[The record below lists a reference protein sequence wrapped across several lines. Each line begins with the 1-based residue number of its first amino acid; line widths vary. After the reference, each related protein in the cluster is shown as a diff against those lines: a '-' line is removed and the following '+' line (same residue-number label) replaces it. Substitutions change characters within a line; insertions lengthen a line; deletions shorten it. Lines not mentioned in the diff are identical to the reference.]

1 MEEVLF
7 ALWHAL
13 FAVLSWQNILAM
25 VFATF
30 CGVVIGA
37 LPGLSATIGIAVL
50 IPLTFGMDPMVAL
63 GMMAG
68 IYNGSMYGGA
78 IPAVL
83 LRIPGT
89 PSAIVTTF
97 DGFPMSQQG
106 KSGAALRIACISSA
120 IGGMVSAVA
129 LMTLAPP
136 LSLVTLAFGPTEYFW
151 VAVFGLASVSVL
163 LGRDPVKGMLS
174 ATFGLLVGTLGTDLV
189 TGYERYTFG
198 ILELTS
204 GLHIVIV
211 LVGLYAMPRVLIM
224 AEDRIREGVSAAAL
238 KFSGAKLGYSAVR
251 RFWKPWTRASII
263 GIIVG
268 ILPGAGGN
276 IAAFISYN
284 ETKRASKDP
293 DSFGKGNPEG
303 VAAAECANNADNAA
317 AMIPA
322 LTLGVPGNSIAA
334 LILGGLLVHGLQP
347 GPALFRENADIVYGF
362 MIQMFITSV
371 LVFIFGGL
379 VASRIF
385 AQALRLPQVMLAPLI
400 VGLMIVGVYSVNNS
414 MFDLYVMMIFGL
426 IGYAMEK
433 LDFPLAPAVLGLI
446 LGNMA
451 EINLRLALL
460 IARGDMSVLFT
471 RPISQVIIALTVI
484 VLLYPVYTSWKDRR
498 KGVFARPLE
507 D

>member
-1 MEEVLF
+1 
-7 ALWHAL
+7 
-13 FAVLSWQNILAM
+13 
-25 VFATF
+25 
-30 CGVVIGA
+30 
-37 LPGLSATIGIAVL
+37 
-50 IPLTFGMDPMVAL
+50 
-63 GMMAG
+63 
-68 IYNGSMYGGA
+68 
-78 IPAVL
+78 
-83 LRIPGT
+83 
-89 PSAIVTTF
+89 
-97 DGFPMSQQG
+97 
-106 KSGAALRIACISSA
+106 
-120 IGGMVSAVA
+120 
-129 LMTLAPP
+129 
-136 LSLVTLAFGPTEYFW
+136 
-151 VAVFGLASVSVL
+151 
-163 LGRDPVKGMLS
+163 
-174 ATFGLLVGTLGTDLV
+174 
-189 TGYERYTFG
+189 
-198 ILELTS
+198 S

-268 ILPGAGGN
+268 ILPAAGGD
-276 IAAFISYN
+276 IAAFISSN
-284 ETKRASKDP
+284 ETKRASNGP

-317 AMIPA
+317 AMSPA

>member
-1 MEEVLF
+1 VGTL
-7 ALWHAL
+7 
-13 FAVLSWQNILAM
+13 
-25 VFATF
+25 

-50 IPLTFGMDPMVAL
+50 IPLTFGMNPMVAL

-97 DGFPMSQQG
+97 DGFPMAQQG
-106 KSGAALRIACISSA
+106 KSGAALKIACMSSA
-120 IGGMVSAVA
+120 LGGMVSAVA

-136 LSLVTLAFGPTEYFW
+136 LSLVTLAFGPAEYFW

-163 LGRDPVKGMLS
+163 LGRDPIKGLLA
-174 ATFGLLVGTLGTDLV
+174 ATFGLLIGTIGTDLV
-189 TGYERYTFG
+189 TGHERFTFG
-198 ILELTS
+198 VLELTS
-204 GLHIVIV
+204 GLHIVVV

-224 AEDRIREGVSAAAL
+224 AEDRIREGVSGESL
-238 KFSGAKLGYSAVR
+238 KLSGSKLGYNPFK
-251 RFWKPWTRASII
+251 RFWKAWTRAGIV

-276 IAAFISYN
+276 IAAFIAYN
-284 ETKRASKDP
+284 ETKRSSKDP

-303 VAAAECANNADNAA
+303 VAAAEFANNADNSA

-347 GPALFRENADIVYGF
+347 GPQLFRENADIVYGF
-362 MIQMFITSV
+362 MHQMFLTSV
-371 LVFIFGGL
+371 LVFLFGGII
-379 VASRIF
+379 ASRIF

-414 MFDLYVMMIFGL
+414 MFDLYVMMLFGL
-426 IGYAMEK
+426 VGYAMEK

-451 EINLRLALL
+451 EINLRLSLL
-460 IARGDMSVLFT
+460 IAQGDFMYLLT
-471 RPISQVIIALTVI
+471 RPISQIVIALTVC
-484 VLLYPVYTSWKDRR
+484 VLLYPVYTAWQARR
-498 KGVFARPLE
+498 KAAGS
-507 D
+507 

>member
-1 MEEVLF
+1 VFDEL
-7 ALWHAL
+7 LHAL
-13 FAVLSWQNILAM
+13 PVVLSWQNVLAM
-25 VFATF
+25 IVGTL

-50 IPLTFGMDPMVAL
+50 IPLTFGMDPLIAL

-97 DGFPMSQQG
+97 DGFPMTQQG
-106 KSGAALRIACISSA
+106 KSGAALKIACISSA
-120 IGGMVSAVA
+120 LGGMVSAIA

-136 LSLVTLAFGPTEYFW
+136 LSRVTLAFGPAEYFW
-151 VAVFGLASVSVL
+151 VAVFGLASISVL
-163 LGRDPVKGMLS
+163 LGRDPVKGALS
-174 ATFGLLVGTLGTDLV
+174 ATFGLAVGTVGTDLV
-189 TGYERYTFG
+189 TGHERYTFNL
-198 ILELTS
+198 LELS
-204 GLHIVIV
+204 AGFHIVVV
-211 LVGLYAMPRVLIM
+211 LVGLYAVPRVLIM
-224 AEDRIREGVSAAAL
+224 AEDRIREGVAAAAL
-238 KFSGAKLGYSAVR
+238 RLSGAKLGYNPFA
-251 RFWKPWTRASII
+251 RFWKAWTRSSII

-284 ETKRASKDP
+284 EAKRAAKDP

-303 VAAAECANNADNAA
+303 VAAAECANNADNSA

-362 MIQMFITSV
+362 MIQMFLTSV
-371 LVFIFGGL
+371 LVFVFGGII
-379 VASRIF
+379 ASRIF

-414 MFDLYVMMIFGL
+414 MFDLYVMMLFGL
-426 IGYAMEK
+426 VGYAMEK

-446 LGNMA
+446 LGSMA
-451 EINLRLALL
+451 EESLRLSML
-460 IARGDMSVLFT
+460 IARGDYSYLFT
-471 RPISQVIIALTVI
+471 RPISQILI
-484 VLLYPVYTSWKDRR
+484 VLVLLVLAYPVVRAWQERR
-498 KGVFARPLE
+498 KAARAA
-507 D
+507 